1 MTMTSDQVVTD
12 ADVGVADAKTDQA
25 LKRLVGRSG
34 AFWFTLCTV
43 GVAIALTVLL
53 VQALSDVEPVYQSQ
67 RAGILPLAA
76 ERAIVLSPSAA
87 TRTQQADVPAAPE
100 NSNKSAPPPNAPA
113 MADAPSMAAP
123 DQATRVAPK
132 PLFGVWW
139 LSLDGHLFLIAL
151 AAGGIGACVYTVS
164 SFADYFG
171 NRQLRVSWVWWLL
184 LRVPLGIG
192 LAVVVYL
199 MLRGGLLFLYNTP
212 TNLAAEAINPHG
224 VAGLCALVGLFS
236 RQAMDKLYELF
247 CTLFRTAKELGRRDK
262 LTHAKPEIDE
272 LEPARVKLGR
282 KGRVFV
288 RGSGFCDETRIWIG
302 GEERP
307 TVFHGEKELCFEL
320 TDEDVKTAGEL
331 SVVAYSPPPGG
342 GASAAKA
349 LTVET

>member
-12 ADVGVADAKTDQA
+12 DVGVADAKTDRA

-53 VQALSDVEPVYQSQ
+53 VQVLSDVEPVYQSQ

-76 ERAIVLSPSAA
+76 ERAIVLSLRPGRNRRMFPRRRTA
-87 TRTQQADVPAAPE
+87 TRARRQQMHRQWPTLHPWRHRSGYPGCAEAAV
-100 NSNKSAPPPNAPA
+100 
-113 MADAPSMAAP
+113 
-123 DQATRVAPK
+123 RCVVA
-132 PLFGVWW
+132 VARR
-139 LSLDGHLFLIAL
+139 HLFLIAL
-151 AAGGIGACVYTVS
+151 AAGGIGACVYAVS

-192 LAVVVYL
+192 LAIVVYL

-247 CTLFRTAKELGRRDK
+247 CTLFSTAKELGRRDK
-262 LTHAKPEIDE
+262 LTHAKPE
-272 LEPARVKLGR
+272 PTSWSR
-282 KGRVFV
+282 
-288 RGSGFCDETRIWIG
+288 RGSSRAGR
-302 GEERP
+302 GECS
-307 TVFHGEKELCFEL
+307 F
-320 TDEDVKTAGEL
+320 
-331 SVVAYSPPPGG
+331 VAA
-342 GASAAKA
+342 ASAMKPGSG
-349 LTVET
+349 LVERSGQRSSIARRNSVSNLPTRT